1 MKHHKKTRKFGL
13 ETNERRALL
22 RSLALALITHG
33 RIQTTEAKAKELRP
47 FIEPLVT
54 KAKQN
59 TAGTRRYLVSKLGSG
74 AQGLPIKKLVDTI
87 APKYVTR
94 PGGYTRVIK
103 TAIRISDGGKM
114 AVIEF
119 V

>member
-1 MKHHKKTRKFGL
+1 MKHHKSTRKFGL

-22 RSLALALITHG
+22 RSLALALIDHEH
-33 RIQTTEAKAKELRP
+33 IETTEAKAKELRP
-47 FIEPLVT
+47 FIEPLIT

-59 TAGTRRYLVSKLGSG
+59 SVSTRRYLVSKLGSG
-74 AQGLPIKKLVDTI
+74 AQVSAVKKLIEHI
-87 APKYVTR
+87 APKYKER
-94 PGGYTRVIK
+94 AGGYTRVIK

>member
-1 MKHHKKTRKFGL
+1 MKHHKTTRKFGL

-22 RSLALALITHG
+22 RSLALALIDHG
-33 RIQTTEAKAKELRP
+33 KIQTTEAKAKELRP

-54 KAKQN
+54 KARIDSL
-59 TAGTRRYLVSKLGSG
+59 TTRRYLVRKLGSG
-74 AQGLPIKKLVDTI
+74 GQPAAVKKLVEII
-87 APKYVTR
+87 APKYKGR
-94 PGGYTRVIK
+94 GGGYTRIIK
-103 TAIRISDGGKM
+103 TEIRASDGGPM